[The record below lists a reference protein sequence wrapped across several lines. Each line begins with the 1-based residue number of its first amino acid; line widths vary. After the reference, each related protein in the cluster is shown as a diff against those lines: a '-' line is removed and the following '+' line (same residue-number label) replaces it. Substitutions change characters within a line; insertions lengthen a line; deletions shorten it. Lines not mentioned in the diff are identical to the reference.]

1 MIFDALLKSANNV
14 ELKCALEDYKTE
26 PWWSCTYSIVY
37 LDSPREGEDRI
48 PTLMAT
54 SWCCHTEVGVV
65 FASLLKKHKTPPWAL
80 RLAKVLEPR
89 IQAMLLTGQPTD
101 LRRWIDD
108 GLLEELE
115 EEHHE
120 TAQV

>member
-1 MIFDALLKSANNV
+1 MIFDAHLKTEGV
-14 ELKCALEDYKTE
+14 LFRCAKEDYETE
-26 PWWSCTYSIVY
+26 PWYSCRLVLWIEPFEEDCPVDISVDN
-37 LDSPREGEDRI
+37 LGWVVHGEGEVPAWAKR
-48 PTLMAT
+48 
-54 SWCCHTEVGVV
+54 
-65 FASLLKKHKTPPWAL
+65 LLYA
-80 RLAKVLEPR
+80 LEPR
-89 IQAMLLTGQPTD
+89 IKGMLLTGQPTD